1 MPVSPMFGFIGPF
14 PMVVANGVLQNSS
27 DVFHLLD
34 PDSGGASTFSVP
46 LIEIGQTGDPTY
58 WAANTVLQAETH
70 NALTTMSTSEFK
82 AFVDQKAAEFGRDP
96 IGSVTAFQNNVQ
108 IGALREN
115 PFEFIA
121 SLGLEIHRPDEP
133 TATGKRK

>member
-1 MPVSPMFGFIGPF
+1 MSFQLLSFGFIGPF

-34 PDSGGASTFSVP
+34 PDSGGAATFSVP
-46 LIEIGQTGDPTY
+46 LIEIGQTGEPTH

-82 AFVDQKAAEFGRDP
+82 DFVNSKADEFGREP

-108 IGALREN
+108 IGSLREN
-115 PFEFIA
+115 PFEFIE
-121 SLGLEIHRPDEP
+121 SLGLEINRVEEP
-133 TATGKRK
+133 V